1 MDRIQAMQV
10 FTRVA
15 EAGSFVRAAETLSL
29 PSSTVTS
36 TIKNLEKYLQV
47 RLLNRTTRR
56 VSLTP
61 EGLQYLAQCREI
73 LSLIEHSESSLTD
86 SIRRPQGR
94 LRVDMPGGIAHFIV
108 MPNLKDFCRLYPDIY
123 LMIGVSDRQVDLVK
137 EGVDCVIRTG
147 ELTDSTLVARPLGRF
162 RWVTCASPEY
172 LRKFGVPETPEA
184 LSQHRAIHYFSGSG
198 RRTSELRFTRGTE
211 AFSVPV
217 EGDAA
222 VNETGLYI
230 RLCLEGFGLAQL
242 AENVISENLQQG
254 KLVEVLADWQ
264 PPSVPVTML
273 YPHQRFLS
281 PAVRA
286 FADWIS
292 GLFNEGAGEKGL
304 SGKRTTLQN
313 DN

>member
-10 FTRVA
+10 FIRVA

-29 PSSTVTS
+29 PASTVTS

-56 VSLTP
+56 VSLTS
-61 EGLQYLAQCREI
+61 EGLQYLVQCREI
-73 LSLIEHSESSLTD
+73 LSLIELSESSLSD
-86 SIRRPQGR
+86 SVRRPQGR

-108 MPNLKDFCRLYPDIY
+108 MPNLKDFYRLYPDIY
-123 LMIGVSDRQVDLVK
+123 LMIGVSDRQVDLVQ

-162 RWVTCASPEY
+162 RWVTCASPDY

-198 RRTSELRFTRGTE
+198 RRTNELRFTCGTE

-281 PAVRA
+281 PTVRA
-286 FADWIS
+286 FADWVA
-292 GLFNEGAGEKGL
+292 GLFNDSVGEKGL
-304 SGKRTTLQN
+304 SGKRRLR
-313 DN
+313 

>member
-10 FTRVA
+10 FMRVA

-61 EGLQYLAQCREI
+61 EGLQYLAHCREI
-73 LSLIEHSESSLTD
+73 LSLIEHTESSLTD
-86 SIRRPQGR
+86 FVRRPRGR

-108 MPNLKDFCRLYPDIY
+108 MPRLKDFYRLYPEIY
-123 LMIGVSDRQVDLVK
+123 LMIGVSDRQVDLVQ

-162 RWVTCASPEY
+162 RWVTCASPDY
-172 LRKFGVPETPEA
+172 LREYGIPETPEA

-198 RRTSELRFTRGTE
+198 RRTNELRFTQGTE
-211 AFSVPV
+211 AFSVQV
-217 EGDAA
+217 GGNAA

-242 AENVISENLQQG
+242 AENVISADLQQG
-254 KLVEVLADWQ
+254 KLTEVLTDWQ

-286 FADWIS
+286 FADWVA
-292 GLFNEGAGEKGL
+292 GLFDDSAAENR
-304 SGKRTTLQN
+304 SSR
-313 DN
+313 

>member
-36 TIKNLEKYLQV
+36 MIKNLEKYLQV

-61 EGLQYLAQCREI
+61 EGLQYLSRCREI

-86 SIRRPQGR
+86 SVRRPQGR

-108 MPNLKDFCRLYPDIY
+108 MPKLKEFYRLYPDIY
-123 LMIGVSDRQVDLVK
+123 LMIGVSDRQVDLVQ

-162 RWVTCASPEY
+162 RWVTCASPDY
-172 LRKFGVPETPEA
+172 LREYGVPETPEA

-198 RRTSELRFTRGTE
+198 RRTNELRFARGTE
-211 AFSVPV
+211 SLSIPV

-242 AENVISENLQQG
+242 AENVILENLQQG

-292 GLFNEGAGEKGL
+292 DIL
-304 SGKRTTLQN
+304 
-313 DN
+313 

>member
-1 MDRIQAMQV
+1 MDRIQAMQI
-10 FTRVA
+10 FMRIA

-73 LSLIEHSESSLTD
+73 LSLIEHSESSLSD
-86 SIRRPQGR
+86 SISRTRGR

-108 MPNLKDFCRLYPDIY
+108 MPNLKNFYRLYPDIY
-123 LMIGVSDRQVDLVK
+123 LMIGVSDRQVDLVQ

-162 RWVTCASPEY
+162 RWVTCASPDY
-172 LRKFGVPETPEA
+172 LREFGVPETPET

-198 RRTSELRFTRGTE
+198 RRTNELRFTQGAETL
-211 AFSVPV
+211 SVPV
-217 EGDAA
+217 EGNAA

-242 AENVISENLQQG
+242 AENVISKDLQQG

-286 FADWIS
+286 FADWVS
-292 GLFNEGAGEKGL
+292 GLFNEGAGEKQ
-304 SGKRTTLQN
+304 SFR
-313 DN
+313 

>member
-10 FTRVA
+10 FLRVA

-73 LSLIEHSESSLTD
+73 LALIEHTEASLAD
-86 SIRRPQGR
+86 SNRRPRGR

-108 MPNLKDFCRLYPDIY
+108 MPNLKEFYSRYPDIY
-123 LMIGVSDRQVDLVK
+123 LMIGVSDRQVDLVQ

-147 ELTDSTLVARPLGRF
+147 ELLSSTLVARPLGQF
-162 RWVTCASPEY
+162 RWITCASPDY
-172 LRKFGVPETPEA
+172 LREYGIPQSPDD
-184 LSQHRAIHYFSGSG
+184 LSHHRAIHYFSGQS
-198 RRTSELRFTRGTE
+198 RRTDELRFVQGTE
-211 AFSVPV
+211 TLSVSV
-217 EGDAA
+217 SGQAA

-230 RLCLEGFGLAQL
+230 KMCLEGFGLAQL
-242 AENVISENLQQG
+242 AENVVSEHLQKG
-254 KLVEVLADWQ
+254 TLVEVLADWQ
-264 PPSVPVTML
+264 PSSVPVTLL

-286 FADWIS
+286 FADWIDEIFS
-292 GLFNEGAGEKGL
+292 
-304 SGKRTTLQN
+304 
-313 DN
+313 

>member
-1 MDRIQAMQV
+1 MDRLQAMQI

-61 EGLQYLAQCREI
+61 EGVQYLAQCRDI
-73 LSLIEHSESSLTD
+73 LSLIEHAESSLTN
-86 SIRRPQGR
+86 SVKRPQGR
-94 LRVDMPGGIAHFIV
+94 LRVDMPAGIAHFIV
-108 MPNLKDFCRLYPDIY
+108 MPNLQDFYRRYPDIY
-123 LMIGVSDRQVDLVK
+123 LMTGVSDRQVDLVQ

-147 ELTDSTLVARPLGRF
+147 ELTNSTLVARPLGRF
-162 RWVTCASPEY
+162 RWVTCASPDY
-172 LRKFGVPETPEA
+172 LREYGVPQSPDE
-184 LSQHRAIHYFSGSG
+184 LSRHRAIHYFSGQT
-198 RRTSELRFTRGTE
+198 RRADELRFQQGSALRYV
-211 AFSVPV
+211 SVN
-217 EGDAA
+217 GQTA

-230 RLCLEGFGLAQL
+230 KMCLEGYGLAQL
-242 AENVISENLQQG
+242 AENVIAEHLAQG
-254 KLVEVLADWQ
+254 TLVEIMADWQ
-264 PPSVPVTML
+264 PPPVPVTLL

-286 FADWIS
+286 FADWIDE
-292 GLFNEGAGEKGL
+292 LI
-304 SGKRTTLQN
+304 
-313 DN
+313 

>member
-1 MDRIQAMQV
+1 MDRLQAMQI

-61 EGLQYLAQCREI
+61 EGVQYLAQCRDI
-73 LSLIEHSESSLTD
+73 LSLIEHAESSLTD
-86 SIRRPQGR
+86 SVRRPQGR
-94 LRVDMPGGIAHFIV
+94 LRVDMPAGIAHFIV
-108 MPNLKDFCRLYPDIY
+108 MPNLQDFYRRYPDIY
-123 LMIGVSDRQVDLVK
+123 LMTGVSDRQVDLVQ

-147 ELTDSTLVARPLGRF
+147 ELTNSTLVARPLGRF
-162 RWVTCASPEY
+162 RWVTCASPDY
-172 LRKFGVPETPEA
+172 LREYGVPQSPDE
-184 LSQHRAIHYFSGSG
+184 LSRHRAIHYFSSQT
-198 RRTSELRFTRGTE
+198 RRADELRFQQGSE
-211 AFSVPV
+211 LQYVSVN
-217 EGDAA
+217 GQTA

-230 RLCLEGFGLAQL
+230 KMCLEGYGLAQL
-242 AENVISENLQQG
+242 AENVIAEHLAQG
-254 KLVEVLADWQ
+254 TLVEIMADWQ
-264 PPSVPVTML
+264 PPPVPVTLL

-286 FADWIS
+286 FADWIDE
-292 GLFNEGAGEKGL
+292 LI
-304 SGKRTTLQN
+304 
-313 DN
+313 

>member
-73 LSLIEHSESSLTD
+73 LPLIEHSESSLTD

-108 MPNLKDFCRLYPDIY
+108 MPNLKDFYRLYPDIY

-162 RWVTCASPEY
+162 RWVTCASPDY

-230 RLCLEGFGLAQL
+230 RLCIEGFGLAQL

-292 GLFNEGAGEKGL
+292 GLFNEGAGKKGL
-304 SGKRTTLQN
+304 SGKRRIR
-313 DN
+313 